1 MRDAV
6 PVRNDGFVVRKL
18 GDETLVLAESGEEVH
33 LLDEVGTFIW
43 ERIDGARTV
52 GDIAGAVASTYEVDP
67 AEAES
72 DAEEF
77 LEELLGKGV
86 IRMA

>member
-1 MRDAV
+1 MRDSV
-6 PVRNDGFVVRKL
+6 PVRIDGFVARRL

-43 ERIDGARTV
+43 ERIDGARTMGEIV
-52 GDIAGAVASTYEVDP
+52 DAIASTYEVQP
-67 AEAES
+67 GEAES

-77 LEELLGKGV
+77 LRRLLDKGV